1 MSCQTHRSAHEG
13 GYSFH
18 PQVAGLTSPPWEWGQ
33 RSWRLCPTS
42 LYKRLS
48 LSNHLGFGF
57 EYGRSLK
64 PARTTRN
71 TCCEFMLY
79 KAIFG

>member
-13 GYSFH
+13 GTVFPPKSLASHH
-18 PQVAGLTSPPWEWGQ
+18 PRGNGGSVPGDYVRRHFTSD
-33 RSWRLCPTS
+33 
-42 LYKRLS
+42 LS